1 MHQSPICGRPHAAV
15 MQFETLSKV
24 RRVWR
29 LDNLRATSRLVQVLQ
44 VLLEEVLS
52 SQPFMGPHL

>member
-1 MHQSPICGRPHAAV
+1 MHQGPICGRPHAAV
-15 MQFETLSKV
+15 MQFEMLSKV

-52 SQPFMGPHL
+52 SQPFMGPHR